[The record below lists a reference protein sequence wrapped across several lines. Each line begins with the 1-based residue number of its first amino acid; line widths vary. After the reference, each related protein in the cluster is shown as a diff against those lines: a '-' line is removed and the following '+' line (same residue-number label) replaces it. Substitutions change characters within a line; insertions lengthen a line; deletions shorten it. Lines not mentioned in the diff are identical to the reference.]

1 MKLKDFALKD
11 VEETGDGGTITAY
24 AATFDREPDC
34 YGDVIA
40 PGAFSETLAKWRE
53 SGKPIP
59 LLFGHQ
65 MDDPMMNIGALTSAE
80 EDERGLRIEA
90 EFDADNQ
97 NAQYARKL
105 AVEGRVS
112 KLSFAYDVL
121 EAGIVTLED
130 GTKVN
135 ELRKL
140 DLYEVSLVTVP
151 ANMHAEVIEAKA
163 RHKYGAAISKAN
175 GDELAKALANL
186 EEIAE
191 QASQAIET
199 IKPLIP
205 DASGDPGEEPGD
217 DQGDNAPEGEGEE
230 GGDANSQAKSRELTN
245 RLKNLIR

>member
-11 VEETGDGGTITAY
+11 VEATGDGGTITAY

-34 YGDVIA
+34 YGDIIA
-40 PGAFSETLAKWRE
+40 PGAFADTLQRWRE

-65 MDDPMMNIGALTSAE
+65 MDDPMMNIGALTNAE

-112 KLSFAYDVL
+112 KLSFAYDVV
-121 EAGIVTLED
+121 EAGVTTLED

-151 ANMHAEVIEAKA
+151 ANMHAEVIEAKS
-163 RHKYGAAISKAN
+163 RCKYGAAISKAN

-186 EEIAE
+186 EEIAD

-205 DASGDPGEEPGD
+205 EASEAPGD
-217 DQGDNAPEGEGEE
+217 QGNEQGDNAPEGEGEE

>member
-1 MKLKDFALKD
+1 MKLKDVTLKD
-11 VEETGDGGTITAY
+11 VESTGDGGTITAY

-34 YGDVIA
+34 YGDIIA
-40 PGAFSETLAKWRE
+40 PGAFADTLAKWRD

-80 EDERGLRIEA
+80 EDEHGLRIEA
-90 EFDADNQ
+90 KFDADNQ

-112 KLSFAYDVL
+112 KLSFAYDVV
-121 EAGIVTLED
+121 EAGVTTLDD

-151 ANMHAEVIEAKA
+151 ANMHAEVIEAKS

-186 EEIAE
+186 EEIVD
-191 QASQAIET
+191 QASQAMET

-205 DASGDPGEEPGD
+205 DSSESPD
-217 DQGDNAPEGEGEE
+217 DQGDEQGGNAPEGDGEE